1 MSHNTLRYAY
11 PYKKLTGI
19 ASNLLVYT
27 GEPIKLEDDE
37 EIPANASQWKPQIT
51 EGRCAY
57 FDGFGWRA
65 GPDISEVS
73 LEKLK
78 KVIAKRKLHEFTES
92 VDSLNS
98 EYSKAESQSWGDQLA
113 EAKKIIADG
122 YTPGN
127 TPLIEALAEARKID
141 KLDFARKVID
151 KNAEYQAKYAILLAE
166 FQKERDMIEKAKS
179 ANKLPLLTLEDLH
192 YL

>member
-11 PYKKLTGI
+11 PYKKLTGV
-19 ASNLLVYT
+19 ASNLFVYT
-27 GEPIKLEDDE
+27 GTPIQLVDDE
-37 EIPANASQWKPQIT
+37 NIPENASQWKPQIT

-78 KVIAKRKLHEFTES
+78 KVIAKRKLREFTES
-92 VDSLNS
+92 VESLNS
-98 EYSKAESQSWGDQLA
+98 EYSKAESQSWGEQLA
-113 EAKKIIADG
+113 EAKKMIADG
-122 YTPGN
+122 YAPGE
-127 TPLIEALAEARKID
+127 TPLIEALAAARKID
-141 KLDFARKVID
+141 KMDFARKVIE
-151 KNAEYQAKYAILLAE
+151 KNEEYQAKYAILLAE

-179 ANKLPLLTLEDLH
+179 ANKLPALMIDDLH